1 MKNLVPKRRFEEFKD
16 SDPWEQRKLGELAQ
30 YRRGSFPQ
38 PYGKEEWYNG
48 DGAMPFVQVVDVT
61 DSLAL
66 AENTKQKI
74 SRIAQPKSI
83 FVPKGK
89 VIVTLQGSIGRIAIT
104 QYDCFVDRTLLIF
117 ESYNRA
123 IDVVFWAYTMQ
134 MKFDIEKEKA
144 PGGTIKTITK
154 EALTDFVISL
164 PKYKE
169 QQRIGTFLSNL
180 DNLITLH
187 QRKLDKLKETKSAY
201 LSEMFPKEGELY
213 PKRRFAGFTDPWEQ
227 RKLEELDF
235 IISDGNYGELYPKA
249 NELLSEGVP
258 FIRVNNLVDGYL
270 VHKDLVYISEK
281 QHSVLTSGHLKAND
295 ILITTRGEIG
305 KIALVDSSFENA
317 NINAQICLIRTQ
329 ENMASKYLHQYLQTN
344 LSQMEITS
352 FQTGSA
358 LKQLPK
364 KRLGDIT
371 INYPSLMEEQIQIG
385 NFFTNLDNLI
395 TLHQRKLDKLQALKQ
410 AYLSEMF
417 V

>member
-164 PKYKE
+164 PKYEE
-169 QQRIGTFLSNL
+169 QQRIG
-180 DNLITLH
+180 
-187 QRKLDKLKETKSAY
+187 
-201 LSEMFPKEGELY
+201 
-213 PKRRFAGFTDPWEQ
+213 
-227 RKLEELDF
+227 
-235 IISDGNYGELYPKA
+235 
-249 NELLSEGVP
+249 
-258 FIRVNNLVDGYL
+258 
-270 VHKDLVYISEK
+270 
-281 QHSVLTSGHLKAND
+281 
-295 ILITTRGEIG
+295 
-305 KIALVDSSFENA
+305 SF
-317 NINAQICLIRTQ
+317 
-329 ENMASKYLHQYLQTN
+329 
-344 LSQMEITS
+344 
-352 FQTGSA
+352 
-358 LKQLPK
+358 LKQ
-364 KRLGDIT
+364 
-371 INYPSLMEEQIQIG
+371 
-385 NFFTNLDNLI
+385 LDNLI

>member
-227 RKLEELDF
+227 RKL
-235 IISDGNYGELYPKA
+235 GELTNIKTGSSDLQDAVDNGEYPFFVR
-249 NELLSEGVP
+249 SENVERSNRYI
-258 FIRVNNLVDGYL
+258 FDG
-270 VHKDLVYISEK
+270 E
-281 QHSVLTSGHLKAND
+281 A
-295 ILITTRGEIG
+295 ILIPGEG
-305 KIALVDSSFENA
+305 
-317 NINAQICLIRTQ
+317 
-329 ENMASKYLHQYLQTN
+329 
-344 LSQMEITS
+344 
-352 FQTGSA
+352 
-358 LKQLPK
+358 
-364 KRLGDIT
+364 RLGDIYHY
-371 INYPSLMEEQIQIG
+371 INGKFDYHQRVYKISDFADSNTDGKFVLYYLQQNFKRHALKFTVKATVDSLRLPMLVDFEIKLPNIDEQREVG
-385 NFFTNLDNLI
+385 VFFSNLDNLI

>member
-180 DNLITLH
+180 DHLITLH

-201 LSEMFPKEGELY
+201 LSEMFPKEGEFY

-227 RKLEELDF
+227 RKL
-235 IISDGNYGELYPKA
+235 GELCIKFTDGDWIESKDQSY
-249 NELLSEGVP
+249 EGVRL
-258 FIRVNNLVDGYL
+258 IQTGNVGVTQYL
-270 VHKDLVYISEK
+270 DKSNSQKWISEETFDRL
-281 QHSVLTSGHLKAND
+281 HCEEIFPGD
-295 ILITTRGEIG
+295 ILISRLPEPAGRACIIPDIG
-305 KIALVDSSFENA
+305 IKMITAVDCT
-317 NINAQICLIRTQ
+317 IVRTKP
-329 ENMASKYLHQYLQTN
+329 EVSNKYLVQYLSTENYFKKVNTSLAGGTRQRVSRSN
-344 LSQMEITS
+344 LSEFIVPM
-352 FQTGSA
+352 
-358 LKQLPK
+358 PK
-364 KRLGDIT
+364 DEKEQKR
-371 INYPSLMEEQIQIG
+371 IG
-385 NFFTNLDNLI
+385 LLFENLDNLI

>member
-180 DNLITLH
+180 DHLITLH
-187 QRKLDKLKETKSAY
+187 KRKLDKLKETKSAY
-201 LSEMFPKEGELY
+201 LSEMFPKEGEFY

-227 RKLEELDF
+227 CKL
-235 IISDGNYGELYPKA
+235 GE
-249 NELLSEGVP
+249 
-258 FIRVNNLVDGYL
+258 
-270 VHKDLVYISEK
+270 
-281 QHSVLTSGHLKAND
+281 
-295 ILITTRGEIG
+295 
-305 KIALVDSSFENA
+305 
-317 NINAQICLIRTQ
+317 
-329 ENMASKYLHQYLQTN
+329 
-344 LSQMEITS
+344 
-352 FQTGSA
+352 
-358 LKQLPK
+358 
-364 KRLGDIT
+364 T
-371 INYPSLMEEQIQIG
+371 INYIVDNRGKNPSYYCDKGIPVIDNYMIKNNCYPNLNEASRFIDDEIYENFIRKYNEFDDTLITLVGNGIG
-385 NFFTNLDNLI
+385 NVTMFPKTKSVIIQNTLGLRFNENKKFMFYLMLFKNKDILLLNRGMAQPNIRQDELLDIDIKLPALDEQNKISDFFFKLDNLI

-417 V
+417 I

>member
-180 DNLITLH
+180 DHLITLH

-201 LSEMFPKEGELY
+201 LSEMFPKEGEFY

-227 RKLEELDF
+227 CKL
-235 IISDGNYGELYPKA
+235 GE
-249 NELLSEGVP
+249 
-258 FIRVNNLVDGYL
+258 
-270 VHKDLVYISEK
+270 
-281 QHSVLTSGHLKAND
+281 
-295 ILITTRGEIG
+295 
-305 KIALVDSSFENA
+305 
-317 NINAQICLIRTQ
+317 
-329 ENMASKYLHQYLQTN
+329 
-344 LSQMEITS
+344 
-352 FQTGSA
+352 
-358 LKQLPK
+358 
-364 KRLGDIT
+364 T
-371 INYPSLMEEQIQIG
+371 INYIVDNRGKNPSYYCDKGIPVIDNYMIKNNCYPNLNEASRFIDDEIYENFIRKYNEFDDTLITLVGNGIG
-385 NFFTNLDNLI
+385 NVTMFPKTKSVIIQNTLGLRFNENKKFMFYLMLFKNKDILLLNRGMAQPNIRQDELLDIDIKLPALDEQNKISDFFFKLDNLI

-417 V
+417 I